1 MLANKN
7 LKAFV
12 PTVMPEKAKLFYRDV
27 LGLELLSEDQY
38 ALEFEANGTLLRVAI
53 VPEFKPH
60 SFTALGWN
68 LDDIAAEIR
77 SLNEKGVF
85 CEQFGFLEQDEL
97 GIWTAPGGAMVA
109 WFKDPDDNLL
119 SLTQN
124 PDV

>member
-1 MLANKN
+1 MLTDKN

-27 LGLELLSEDQY
+27 LGLELLSDDQY
-38 ALEFEANGTLLRVAI
+38 ALEFGANGTLLRVAI

-60 SFTALGWN
+60 PFTALGWN
-68 LDDIAAEIR
+68 LDDIAEEIR

-85 CEQFGFLEQDEL
+85 CERFGFLEQDEL
-97 GIWTAPGGAMVA
+97 GIWAAPGGAMVA
-109 WFKDPDDNLL
+109 WFKDPDGNLL